1 AHRPDPIDPSSR
13 IVVIGAGVVGA
24 ALADELVMRGCSHV
38 TVIDQGPLPRAGGSS
53 SHAPGF
59 VFQVNG
65 SRVMCGLAQ
74 RTLDKLDGAEVDG
87 RRVLDRTGGLEVAT
101 TEGQLAELR
110 RRYGYARAWCV
121 PAELVEPSRVAQLWP
136 GIDTSQILGALHT
149 PTDGIVHSKRA
160 VEYQLARA
168 EAGGAQALGLTR
180 VVDVESDGGRV
191 TGVVVEDATDS
202 STAGTG

>member
-74 RTLDKLDGAEVDG
+74 RTLDKLYGAEVDG
-87 RRVLDRTGGLEVAT
+87 RRVLDRTGGRSEEHT
-101 TEGQLAELR
+101 SELQ
-110 RRYGYARAWCV
+110 
-121 PAELVEPSRVAQLWP
+121 SRL
-136 GIDTSQILGALHT
+136 D
-149 PTDGIVHSKRA
+149 IVCRLLIEKK
-160 VEYQLARA
+160 
-168 EAGGAQALGLTR
+168 
-180 VVDVESDGGRV
+180 
-191 TGVVVEDATDS
+191 
-202 STAGTG
+202 